1 VSLLTERELG
11 ALFDEFTA
19 SAFRFETRER
29 YNSEVGR
36 DAFRKYR
43 AGQPDDYA
51 WHRPWL
57 TRIRRDRAAG
67 KVWQRVRIVSVPPSE
82 YTRYGLAVAQLNIE
96 AGEDIRYLRRD
107 MAQRLGL
114 RPYDAWL
121 FDQRILVRLHFDDA
135 DDTFQHA
142 ETVQDTSIVARHNA
156 WRETAWR
163 YAQSR
168 EEFLAEYP

>member
-1 VSLLTERELG
+1 VPLLTECELG
-11 ALFDEFTA
+11 ALFDEFTT

-29 YNSEVGR
+29 YNSDVGR
-36 DAFRKYR
+36 EAFRKYL

-57 TRIRRDRAAG
+57 ARINRDRAAG
-67 KVWQRVRIVSVPPSE
+67 KMWQRIRIVSVPPSD
-82 YTRYGLAVAQLNIE
+82 YTRYGLAIARLNVE

-107 MAQRLGL
+107 TAQRLGL

-121 FDQRILVRLHFDDA
+121 FDEWRLVHLHFDDE

-142 ETVQDTSIVARHNA
+142 EIVDDESIVARHNA
-156 WRETAWR
+156 WREVAWR
-163 YAQSR
+163 HALSR
-168 EEFLAEYP
+168 EAFLAPYR